1 MINDIQLKL
10 KLWITAVF
18 LLSVTVLNAQKNN
31 LLSIE
36 QCYQLAEKNYPLIK
50 QYALLEQSRNY
61 NLSNAVRAWLPQIA
75 LNAKAT
81 YQSDITKIPLDFSQI
96 PIPAL
101 ANMSIPE
108 LSKDQ
113 YGITLEILQTLW
125 DGGATKAQSEQIK
138 AYSLVENEELNV
150 NLYAVKERIN
160 QLFFGILMSDAL
172 LEQNRIFQNELQ
184 QNFLRVKSLIDGGL
198 ANQSDLDAVRVEQL
212 KAKQHATQITHNR
225 KAYLTMLSAFIGEK
239 LEETILL
246 QKPTIQQTASKQNIR
261 PELSLLDSKLKLSEI
276 QNRLV
281 KADLMPKFGL
291 FITGGYGNPGLNM
304 LENGFTPYY
313 IGGLRMSWNIS
324 NFYTYKNRLNN
335 LNTQQ
340 SSLTVQ
346 REIFLFNNNLQ
357 STSKQNEI
365 EKYYKLLSDDDEII
379 ALRQSVKHATE
390 AKVNNGTATIADL
403 IRETNAE
410 ALAKQDKILHE
421 LELLQAI
428 YNLKFITNN

>member
-1 MINDIQLKL
+1 LK
-10 KLWITAVF
+10 
-18 LLSVTVLNAQKNN
+18 
-31 LLSIE
+31 
-36 QCYQLAEKNYPLIK
+36 
-50 QYALLEQSRNY
+50 
-61 NLSNAVRAWLPQIA
+61 
-75 LNAKAT
+75 
-81 YQSDITKIPLDFSQI
+81 
-96 PIPAL
+96 
-101 ANMSIPE
+101 IPE

-113 YGITLEILQTLW
+113 YGITLDISQTLW
-125 DGGATKAQSEQIK
+125 DGGATKAYSEQIK

-172 LEQNRIFQNELQ
+172 LEQNHIFQNELQ
-184 QNFLRVKSLIDGGL
+184 QSFIRVKSLIDGGL

-212 KAKQHATQITHNR
+212 KAKQLATQITHNR
-225 KAYLTMLSAFIGEK
+225 KAYLTMLSAFIGKE

-246 QKPTIQQTASKQNIR
+246 QKPTIPQTALKENIR
-261 PELSLLDSKLKLSEI
+261 PELSLFDSKLKLFEA
-276 QNRLV
+276 QNRLI
-281 KADLMPKFGL
+281 KADLMPKLGL
-291 FITGGYGNPGLNM
+291 FLTGGYGNPGLNM

-313 IGGLRMSWNIS
+313 ICGLRMSWNIS
-324 NFYTYKNRLNN
+324 NFYTYKNRLSN

-340 SSLTVQ
+340 SSLMVQ

-379 ALRQSVKHATE
+379 ALRQSVKRSIE
-390 AKVNNGTATIADL
+390 SKVNNGTATIADL